1 MCGIC
6 GIVAPGRPPERE
18 AVRAMS
24 ELLAHRGPDGDGLFA
39 ADGACLGFRR
49 LAIIDTS
56 HAGDQPFASEDGT
69 LQLVH
74 NGEIYNYRELR
85 AELEAKGHRFRSA
98 TDTEVILA
106 AYREWGESCV
116 ERFNGMWAF
125 AIWDATR
132 KRLFASRDRFGIKP
146 FYYREQSGRLI
157 FASEPKAFQADPDTR
172 LEANE
177 SAVLDYLEQ
186 GYLDHTEQTFFAGL
200 RKLAPAHCLSY
211 DAAGLR
217 TWRYWQ
223 LEPRAQPEGDAAEL
237 VRELFFDALR
247 LHLRSDVP
255 AGTALSG
262 GIDSSAIA
270 VGIAHLLR
278 TDVASTVAVGP
289 QQQTFTAYFDD
300 RGFDERPFAEAVVAS
315 TDAAPHWISFDA
327 EQLVADLPAIVR
339 AQDEPFGST
348 SMAAQWYVMREAR
361 RSGMTVMLD
370 GQGGDEVFAGYRAFV
385 GMHLADLVAAGRV
398 TRAVAEGRA
407 FGDVHSSAALLVS
420 AARAFAPES
429 VTRRVRARSRGTSGL
444 VHAALRA
451 EAPPALQDGSLFAQ
465 RLRRHQQLILTQRGL
480 PELLR
485 YEDRNSMA
493 HSLESR
499 VPFLDYRLVEL
510 AFSLPGDELIRDG
523 RTKDVVRR
531 ALGDLL
537 PRSVRERR
545 DKLGFVTPE
554 GRWLRGPLGDL
565 AAEVFADPAFAAR
578 GWVDPAAARDRLAR
592 HRAGELEAGFELW
605 RALNLELWA
614 REFLDAKSVPSR
626 S

>member
-1 MCGIC
+1 
-6 GIVAPGRPPERE
+6 
-18 AVRAMS
+18 MS
-24 ELLAHRGPDGDGLFA
+24 ALLAHRGPDGDGLFGT
-39 ADGACLGFRR
+39 DGVALGFRR

-56 HAGDQPFASEDGT
+56 HAGDQPFASEDGR

-85 AELEAKGHRFRSA
+85 TELEAKGHRFRSA

-106 AYREWGESCV
+106 GYREWGEACV

-125 AIWDATR
+125 AIWDDDR

-146 FYYREQSGRLI
+146 FYYRVDGDRFV
-157 FASEPKAFQADPDTR
+157 FASEPKAFLADENIR
-172 LEANE
+172 LAANE
-177 SAVLDYLEQ
+177 RIVLDYLEQ
-186 GYLDHTEQTFFAGL
+186 SYLDHTDETFFAGIH
-200 RKLAPAHCLSY
+200 KLPPAHTLVF
-211 DAAGLR
+211 DGDGMR
-217 TWRYWQ
+217 IRRYWS
-223 LEPRAQPEGDAAEL
+223 LEPGDAPTGDAAEL

-270 VGIAHLLR
+270 AGIAHLLR
-278 TDVASTVAVGP
+278 TEVESTVAIGP
-289 QQQTFTAYFDD
+289 RQQTFTAYFDD
-300 RGFDERPFAEAVVAS
+300 AGFDERPYARAVVES
-315 TDAAPHWISFDA
+315 TNAEPHWISFDA
-327 EQLVADLPAIVR
+327 NELVDDLPSIVR

-348 SMAAQWYVMREAR
+348 SMAAQWYVMRQAR

-385 GMHLADLVAAGRV
+385 GFRLADLLASGRIGEL
-398 TRAVAEGRA
+398 TSELRA
-407 FGDVHSSAALLVS
+407 FGDVHSRSALLVS
-420 AARAFAPES
+420 LARPFAPDAL
-429 VTRRVRARSRGTSGL
+429 TRRVRARSRGSAAL
-444 VHAALRA
+444 VHPSLQHF
-451 EAPPALQDGSLFAQ
+451 APPALGGSSSF
-465 RLRRHQQLILTQRGL
+465 RERMRRHQQLILTQRGL

-510 AFSLPGDELIRDG
+510 AFSLPGGELIRGG

-531 ALGDLL
+531 ALGDML
-537 PRSVRERR
+537 PPSVRDRR

-554 GRWLRGPLGDL
+554 ARWLRGPLGDL
-565 AAEVFADPAFAAR
+565 AADVFASSSFSER
-578 GWVDPAAARDRLAR
+578 GWVDPAAARARLAS
-592 HRAGELEAGFELW
+592 HRAGQIDAGFELW

-614 REFLDAKSVPSR
+614 REFLDAKPLR
-626 S
+626 SAA